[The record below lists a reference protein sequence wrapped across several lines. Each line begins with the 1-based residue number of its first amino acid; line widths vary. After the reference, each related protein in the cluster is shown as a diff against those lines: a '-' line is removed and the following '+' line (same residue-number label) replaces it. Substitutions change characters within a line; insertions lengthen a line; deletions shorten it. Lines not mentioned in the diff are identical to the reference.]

1 MMTLEK
7 PIVRSIAT
15 DTASWFM
22 TNRMTFLAHASET
35 ENDYSLT
42 HIVATPN
49 GTPPPHVHSRE
60 DEVFYVLKGQ
70 AKVQVADQEMIAG
83 PGSTVYLPR
92 GLAHVPMVMSDS
104 AEALVLIAPGEF
116 ANYFKGF
123 SVPAIGPG
131 LPRAAQV
138 QMPLIEDLLHAG
150 NEYGVTY
157 LPPAASVASWPIPE
171 IHARPR
177 LVAAGEGEVLD
188 VLGSKVTIKL
198 DGSDTQ
204 NLFSMFE
211 IEDPAGMTGPL
222 HIHHADSEAFY
233 VLEGAYE
240 FHIGDRVERATAGS
254 FVYVPKGSP
263 RKRRNY
269 AQTTGR
275 VLAITATSGHEHFYR
290 EIAAMKSFDPA
301 RLEVV
306 GRRYGIEMVRK

>member
-22 TNRMTFLAHASET
+22 SNRMTFLANASET

-42 HIVATPN
+42 HIVATPS

-60 DEVFYVLKGQ
+60 DEIFYVLNGQ

-92 GLAHVPMVMSDS
+92 GLAHVPIVLSDS
-104 AEALVLIAPGEF
+104 AETLVLIAPGEF
-116 ANYFKGF
+116 ANFFKDLA
-123 SVPAIGPG
+123 VPAGPG
-131 LPRAAQV
+131 LPRASQI
-138 QMPLIEDLLHAG
+138 QTPLIEDLLHAG

-157 LPPAASVASWPIPE
+157 LPHGASVAGWPIPK
-171 IHARPR
+171 IHAQPKH
-177 LVAAGEGEVLD
+177 VGAGEGETLS

-198 DGSDTQ
+198 EGSDTQ
-204 NLFSMFE
+204 KMFSIFE

-240 FHIGDRVERATAGS
+240 FQMGDRVERAAAGS
-254 FVYVPKGSP
+254 FVYIPKGLP
-263 RKRRNY
+263 RRRRNY

-275 VLAITATSGHEHFYR
+275 VLAVTATSGHEHFYR

-306 GRRYGIEMVRK
+306 GRRYGIEMVGK